1 MDSPRNIAV
10 LSDTHN
16 YLPEKLLDRL
26 SSADEIWHLG
36 DVSDPEILSSIR
48 SLDKPTFVVRGNMDV
63 TSAWPEK
70 LELERNGLRFALQH
84 RPPTSIPLGVKAVLF
99 GHLHYQVNENSEGIR
114 LLNPGA
120 INGPR
125 NGSVASFAWLKI
137 TTDGQWSWDV
147 EALPE

>member
-1 MDSPRNIAV
+1 MNSPLKVAV

-16 YLPEKLLDRL
+16 HLPKTLLDRL

-48 SLDKPTFVVRGNMDV
+48 SLDKPTFVARGNMDF

-70 LELERNGLRFALQH
+70 LVLERHGLKFALQH
-84 RPPTSIPLGVKAVLF
+84 HPPTSIPLGVKAVLF
-99 GHLHYQVNENSEGIR
+99 GHLHYQVNENHEGVR

-125 NGSVASFAWLKI
+125 NGSTASFAWLEI
-137 TTDGQWSWDV
+137 NANGQWSWDV